1 MCVAKRPLALAT
13 TECSSAAFNG
23 GGFDAQDQ
31 ITQYQFNNR
40 LTQQTW
46 EVVNKNKHS
55 LSRWKSANKVS
66 GTPHY
71 ILTKALE
78 KIFTSGDNG
87 EMKEDDSS
95 CLMVLIDVCK
105 TVCYLK

>member
-1 MCVAKRPLALAT
+1 MCVGKCPLALVT

-23 GGFDAQDQ
+23 DGFDAQDQ

-46 EVVNKNKHS
+46 GVVNKNKHS
-55 LSRWKSANKVS
+55 LSRWKSANKAS
-66 GTPHY
+66 GPPHY
-71 ILTKALE
+71 ILTKTLG

-95 CLMVLIDVCK
+95 SLRVLMDVC
-105 TVCYLK
+105 